1 MLRPKEMARVLIAGP
16 RDLFSPTIEILYDI
30 KALHVVGHLGEDD
43 TFALGKPLPQASKV
57 SESLV
62 KLRSIAS
69 ILEIEAARAP
79 VGPEAGPDAEQR
91 ILTLEVNIREEEDS
105 RKRIDELLED
115 QSLRTEALQPFA
127 ALGLDLASYSGY
139 ENLAVFVGRLS
150 GDLEGLDGVTER
162 YESFQKGD
170 VVALFADVSR
180 ADDVRD
186 YLVGQ
191 GFSSLELPAE
201 QGDPRLL
208 LKSLLE
214 EREKWQA
221 RKEAVRERLTTL
233 RERYADFVISAEAFL
248 TVEIEKAEA
257 PLLFAASDH
266 SFVAEGWV
274 PLDRWP
280 EVQERLGRLETLYV
294 DLQNPPGES
303 DPPVL
308 LDNPKPARPFEFLT
322 NLFSTP
328 RYGEIDPTLPLF
340 VVFPLFFGFII
351 GDLGYGS
358 VFFILGLVALW
369 KIRPPSDFRNLM
381 AVIMLGG
388 VVAALFG
395 TFVFGDAFGIPFHP
409 AIEVVAGGAQAVSA
423 EGAPLSWESFGV
435 DIPLHAVVH
444 KLADVGD
451 MLVLSVVFGT
461 VHLGFGYL
469 IGIVNEIPR
478 SKRHATAKGA
488 WLAILFGLFILL
500 MSAVRGNRVAG
511 FVWNEILFFIPRAGI
526 SLEGFEIPVASLVLL
541 IGGAAAVVYLEALT
555 KPINIAGFLGPIEI
569 AGLLANVISYTRLAG
584 IAIAKAALAEALM
597 SLVFGS
603 LIFTGQIAL
612 VIGGFAA
619 LVVAQ
624 MLIFFLGG
632 ISAGIQALRLNYVE
646 FFSKFYDG
654 NGVPFKP
661 FGAPT
666 VETA

>member
-16 RDLFSPTIEILYDI
+16 RDLLSPTIEILYDI

-43 TFALGKPLPQASKV
+43 TFAIGKPLPQASEV

-69 ILEIEAARAP
+69 ILEIEAARSPA
-79 VGPEAGPDAEQR
+79 GLEAGPDAEQR

-115 QSLRTEALQPFA
+115 QSLRIEALQPFA

-170 VVALFADVSR
+170 VVALFADISR
-180 ADDVRD
+180 ANDVRE
-186 YLVGQ
+186 YLVRQ
-191 GFSSLELPAE
+191 GFSSLEPPAE
-201 QGDPRLL
+201 KGDPRLL

-221 RKEAVRERLTTL
+221 RKEAVRERLTKL

-274 PLDRWP
+274 PVDRWP
-280 EVQERLGRLETLYV
+280 EVQERLGSLEALYV

-340 VVFPLFFGFII
+340 VVFPFFFGFII
-351 GDLGYGS
+351 GDLGYGT

-381 AVIMLGG
+381 AVIILGG

-395 TFVFGDAFGIPFHP
+395 TFVYGDAFGIPFHP
-409 AIEVVAGGAQAVSA
+409 AVELVAGGVQPVSA

-435 DIPLHAVVH
+435 DVPFHALIH

-451 MLVLSVVFGT
+451 MLVLSVVFGA
-461 VHLGFGYL
+461 VHLGLGYL

-478 SKRHATAKGA
+478 SKRHAAAKGA
-488 WLAILFGLFILL
+488 WLGILFGLFVLL
-500 MSAVRGNRVAG
+500 MFAVRGNRVAG
-511 FVWNEILFFIPRAGI
+511 FVWNEILFFIPRA
-526 SLEGFEIPVASLVLL
+526 
-541 IGGAAAVVYLEALT
+541 AV
-555 KPINIAGFLGPIEI
+555 
-569 AGLLANVISYTRLAG
+569 S
-584 IAIAKAALAEALM
+584 
-597 SLVFGS
+597 
-603 LIFTGQIAL
+603 
-612 VIGGFAA
+612 
-619 LVVAQ
+619 
-624 MLIFFLGG
+624 LGG
-632 ISAGIQALRLNYVE
+632 
-646 FFSKFYDG
+646 
-654 NGVPFKP
+654 
-661 FGAPT
+661 
-666 VETA
+666 